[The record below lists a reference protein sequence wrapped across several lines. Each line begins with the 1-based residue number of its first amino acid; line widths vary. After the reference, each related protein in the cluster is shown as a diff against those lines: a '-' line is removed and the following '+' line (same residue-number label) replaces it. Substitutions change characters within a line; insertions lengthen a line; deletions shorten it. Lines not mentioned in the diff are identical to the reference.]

1 MIYDHVFFRA
11 LPGASAPF
19 GRVTLHARATFWC
32 RAGPRKV
39 PAVQRVHDNRFL
51 ISELPDQRFADLRH
65 SRREEC

>member
-11 LPGASAPF
+11 PSGASAIF
-19 GRVTLHARATFWC
+19 VRVTLHARATFWC

-51 ISELPDQRFADLRH
+51 IFELRDLRFADLQA
-65 SRREEC
+65 SGLENS